1 MKSKILTF
9 FLCLLL
15 AVCIW
20 IYVITVVSPE
30 SQDTF
35 QNIPIQMQN
44 IALLEER
51 GFVITDISNTN
62 ISLGLSGKRTD
73 LIQINS
79 GNIRVVADVS
89 NISEPGVHEIYYTVS
104 FPGSVA
110 SGAIEVQSRS
120 PDTIRVTVEKKVSKK
135 LDVMV
140 EYTGAVP
147 SGFMT
152 DEASIQLSTKT
163 VTVSGSQAVLDKVTG
178 AKVSI
183 DLTNR
188 TESISET
195 YPIIL
200 LGADGSVI
208 SDDDIVTDASNIHVL
223 LPIRMLK
230 QVEFTYDLIYGSGA
244 NMGNTVITTNVQS
257 ILIAGHQNLL
267 QDITGVHLGTINL
280 KEYGNGDTVTLPI
293 TLPDGV
299 RNESDIH
306 EVVLT
311 ITFDG
316 LETKTLNLSKSSFK
330 AVNVPAGMK
339 AVFLESRLQVTI
351 RGTKEDLALIDAT
364 NVFVE
369 VDFSATREGISRM
382 PVKVVIA
389 TGKHTSAGA
398 IGSPTLMADMQRG

>member
-9 FLCLLL
+9 CLCLLL
-15 AVCIW
+15 AIGIW

-35 QNIPIQMQN
+35 QNIPVQMQN

-62 ISLGLSGKRTD
+62 ISLTLSGKRTD

-79 GNIRVVADVS
+79 SNIRVIADVS
-89 NISEPGVHEIYYTVS
+89 NINEPGVHEIYYTVS
-104 FPGSVA
+104 FPGSIA
-110 SGAIEVQSRS
+110 SGAIETQSRS
-120 PDTIRVTVEKKVSKK
+120 PDTIRVTVEKKVSKR

-163 VTVSGSQAVLDKVTG
+163 VMVSGSQAALDKVTG
-178 AKVSI
+178 AKVSV

-195 YPIIL
+195 CPVML
-200 LGADGSVI
+200 LGADGSEI
-208 SDDDIVTDASNIHVL
+208 TDESVVADVSNVHVL

-230 QVEFTYDLIYGSGA
+230 QVGITYDLIYGGGA
-244 NMGNTVITTNVQS
+244 NTLNTTITSSADS
-257 ILIAGHQNLL
+257 ILVAGHKNVLE
-267 QDITGVHLGTINL
+267 DISDIKLGTIDL
-280 KEYGNGDTVTLPI
+280 TQHKESVELTIPI
-293 TLPDGV
+293 TLPEGV

-306 EVVLT
+306 EVTLT
-311 ITFDG
+311 ITFNG
-316 LETKTLNLSKSSFK
+316 LETKTLSVSNFK
-330 AVNVPAGMK
+330 AVNVPEGMR
-339 AVFLESRLQVTI
+339 AVFMESRLHVTI
-351 RGTKEDLALIDAT
+351 RGTKEDLALISAS
-364 NVFVE
+364 NIYVE

-382 PVKVVIA
+382 PAKIIIVTNQI
-389 TGKHTSAGA
+389 TRAGA
-398 IGSPTLMADMQRG
+398 IGSYTLMADMQRIG